1 MNRSSAP
8 NQIDDGRHRHDRTAA
23 PSLTVELDATLWQ
36 FGPGDEVTFG
46 RDADIVVDPSN
57 LSLHRVLGRLRCAD
71 GRWHLAN
78 VGRTVS
84 LVASDTDGASFAR
97 IAPGTDMPLPFPRT
111 TVKFSAGRANYRLTI
126 EVDPASWVVDSNATS
141 PTQPTS
147 VERTLTASGLVFN
160 EEQFELLCALAAPR
174 LDGPITS
181 ADLPSNRQLAR
192 QLGWSPAKLTRKLDH
207 LCAKFAR
214 VGVNGLVGSTAGT
227 ATERR
232 LLLADLAVEHRIVA
246 RPGGGTR

>member
-1 MNRSSAP
+1 MNHISARDESV
-8 NQIDDGRHRHDRTAA
+8 DDDRTNSPA
-23 PSLTVELDATLWQ
+23 LTVEFEGHVWR
-36 FGPGDEVTFG
+36 PVSGDEVTFG
-46 RDADIVVDPSN
+46 RAADIVVDPSN
-57 LSLHRVLGRLRCAD
+57 LSLHRVLGRIRRVD
-71 GRWHLAN
+71 RRWFLAN
-78 VGRTVS
+78 VGRSVS

-97 IAPGTDMPLPFPRT
+97 IAPGTEVPLPFPRT

-126 EVDPASWVVDSNATS
+126 EVDPATWIGDTTDDGAIRPNTL
-141 PTQPTS
+141 
-147 VERTLTASGLVFN
+147 ERTLTSSGLVFN
-160 EEQFELLCALAAPR
+160 EEQFALLCALAAPR

-232 LLLADLAVEHRIVA
+232 LLLADLAVEHRIVT
-246 RPGGGTR
+246 RPGSDTR